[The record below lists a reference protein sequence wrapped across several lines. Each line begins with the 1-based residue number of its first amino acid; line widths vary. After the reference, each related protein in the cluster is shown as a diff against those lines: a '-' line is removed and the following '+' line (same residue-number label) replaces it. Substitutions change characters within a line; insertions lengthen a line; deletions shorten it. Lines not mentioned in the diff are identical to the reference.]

1 MRSRRS
7 LRVAGAGVLTLAAV
21 AFGGTAVARWTAG
34 GGGTGSAATGT
45 TQAVTLSPATAAAQ
59 VFPGG
64 QTGVVLSITNP
75 NPGSVRLGSLALD
88 PTQGSGGFAVDGTH
102 ASCGVSS
109 LTFTAQTNGG
119 AGWTVPGTSSLP
131 VTLANSLAMNTSAAS
146 ACQGA
151 TFTVYLRAGL

>member
-1 MRSRRS
+1 MRAKMTILIVDDHPSF
-7 LRVAGAGVLTLAAV
+7 RVVAKTVLET
-21 AFGGTAVARWTAG
+21 
-34 GGGTGSAATGT
+34 
-45 TQAVTLSPATAAAQ
+45 
-59 VFPGG
+59 
-64 QTGVVLSITNP
+64 
-75 NPGSVRLGSLALD
+75 D
-88 PTQGSGGFAVDGTH
+88 GFAVDGTH